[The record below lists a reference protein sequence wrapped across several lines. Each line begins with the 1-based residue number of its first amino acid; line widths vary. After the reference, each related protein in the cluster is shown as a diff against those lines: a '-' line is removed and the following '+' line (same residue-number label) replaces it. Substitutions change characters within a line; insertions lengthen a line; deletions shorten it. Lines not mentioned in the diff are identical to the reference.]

1 VRTFIEGKTTA
12 AKNAAKTR
20 LPPRSSLRRG
30 DTIKYRD
37 RRGSMTRLCRTCIY
51 ERNPSRGG
59 FGGEQKGRHSE
70 SSMATRTKGSYFC
83 WKLKEEN
90 GEIIF

>member
-1 VRTFIEGKTTA
+1 MSA
-12 AKNAAKTR
+12 TR
-20 LPPRSSLRRG
+20 L
-30 DTIKYRD
+30 
-37 RRGSMTRLCRTCIY
+37 
-51 ERNPSRGG
+51 GG

-70 SSMATRTKGSYFC
+70 SSMATRTKGNYFC